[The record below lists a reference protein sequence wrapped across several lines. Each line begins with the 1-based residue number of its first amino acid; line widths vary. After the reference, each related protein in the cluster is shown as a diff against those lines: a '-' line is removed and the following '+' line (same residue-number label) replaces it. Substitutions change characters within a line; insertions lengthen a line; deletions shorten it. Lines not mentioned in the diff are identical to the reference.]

1 MMAAGIGT
9 LSILLW
15 VYLLL
20 GRGRFWQLST
30 VSIEPK
36 QLLTTVPRVAV
47 VVPARNEADVVGL
60 AVRSLLEQDYAGRV
74 HVFVVDDHSSD
85 ETVNLVRQA
94 AASKSEQLTIGSA
107 MPLPAGW
114 KGKMW

>member
-1 MMAAGIGT
+1 MIGVSIAG
-9 LSILLW
+9 LSFLIW

-20 GRGRFWQLST
+20 GRGRFWQVST
-30 VSIEPK
+30 VSIERKPR
-36 QLLTTVPRVAV
+36 LMSAPRVAV
-47 VVPARNEADVVGL
+47 IVPARNEADVVGL

-114 KGKMW
+114 KGK